1 MSTTDDGVVAAE
13 DRLTEAEYRDRLGE
27 LPPSAKLVAKVL
39 ETESPLSQGQL
50 AEESLLP
57 DRTVR
62 YALNRLED
70 VDLVGSRYSF
80 RDARKQVY
88 FLRYAR

>member
-1 MSTTDDGVVAAE
+1 MSTSPVGSADQ
-13 DRLTEAEYRDRLGE
+13 DRLTETEYRERLRE

-39 ETESPLSQGQL
+39 EGEAPLSQGGL

-70 VDLVGSRYSF
+70 EELVDSRYSF
-80 RDARKQVY
+80 KDARKQVY
-88 FLRYAR
+88 FLTV